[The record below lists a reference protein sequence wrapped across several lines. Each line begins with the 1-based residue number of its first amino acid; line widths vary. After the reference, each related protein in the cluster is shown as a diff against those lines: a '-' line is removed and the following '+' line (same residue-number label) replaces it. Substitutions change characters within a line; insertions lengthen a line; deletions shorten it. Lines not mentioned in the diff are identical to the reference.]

1 MKIVMYIMIILFIY
15 LILVELPEVL
25 VAILIA
31 GGIGYALGS
40 IASSGWAIF
49 GAILGVLIGWTA
61 IKDRL
66 ID

>member
-40 IASSGWAIF
+40 IASCGWAIF
-49 GAILGVLIGWTA
+49 GAILGGLIGWTA